1 MENLG
6 ITTPPLIVPFRRMR
20 FWLFVSILTC
30 FHQLNGQVQLFKD
43 NFPGINDGI
52 TEMKRMGDR
61 MVCVGKASQNSDCAL
76 FVFDDENTNP
86 MVIDMF
92 EPDKGFWIYELQTSN
107 DQAVFRSYLGNWY
120 VMDFSSGVLTCFF
133 GEESTGGL
141 AINHIST
148 IRIHQVTG
156 DIYFMGSSDPVQ
168 NNPNPYQYGIWKL
181 DRQTHELTQV
191 LDLLPLVSGGLLAG
205 NIQQFEMNDDHIIF
219 FNVYNR
225 NDPGNVQ
232 DYSDGLMSL
241 NINTGEL
248 VNIQGA
254 NLPYFTLQYGRCGMG
269 RVGNYIYL
277 NDGLHVLRTDGT
289 NGSLSEIAP
298 ENLFRGFTAH
308 GGGYPI
314 VDSMIVCQADW
325 NGATALCYFSNHD
338 DELHLLSPVLENS
351 SIYRVDFA
359 KMNDDL
365 YGLLVYS
372 DGSSELR
379 KFDLQGNS
387 QIVFGTDYFFDS
399 HLPFGLIAGQSHLF
413 FEAYTNTSHE
423 IWYTDGTEWGTG
435 LASSGNITFETPHF
449 QKTYIGNSLYFQAS
463 STQFGEEL
471 FRLDERNLTVP
482 IHHFPEVSVYPN
494 PVTDRMTIEW
504 PANETVSE
512 ISIYD
517 ITGRFFGAI
526 TIQGDRNQQ
535 SIDLSFL
542 SQGVYILDILGSQ
555 PKTEK
560 IIKK

>member
-1 MENLG
+1 MENLS
-6 ITTPPLIVPFRRMR
+6 ITPPPLIAPFFKIR
-20 FWLFVSILTC
+20 FWFFVAILIC

-43 NFPGINDGI
+43 NFPGTNDGI

-61 MVCVGKASQNSDCAL
+61 MVCVGKTGQNSDCAL
-76 FVFDDENTNP
+76 FVFDDENAHPT
-86 MVIDMF
+86 VINMF
-92 EPDKGFWIYELQTSN
+92 EPDKGFWIHELQTSD
-107 DQAVFRSYLGNWY
+107 DQAVFRSYLGSWY
-120 VMDFSSGVLTCFF
+120 VMDFSSGVLTRFF
-133 GEESTGGL
+133 AEQSTSGAL
-141 AINHIST
+141 NFIST
-148 IRIHQVTG
+148 IRIHQQTG
-156 DIYFMGSSDPVQ
+156 DIYFIGTSEPIPY
-168 NNPNPYQYGIWKL
+168 NPELYQYGLYKL

-191 LDLLPLVSGGLLAG
+191 LDLLPFRVSGYQAG
-205 NIQQFEMNDDHIIF
+205 AIGQFEMNDDYIVF
-219 FNVYNR
+219 FNVYSNIS
-225 NDPGNVQ
+225 DPGFMR
-232 DYSDGLMSL
+232 DYSDDLMSW

-254 NLPYFTLQYGRCGMG
+254 NLPFFTLEYGKCGMG
-269 RVGNYIYL
+269 RVGNHIYL
-277 NDGLHVLRTDGT
+277 NDGLHVIRTDGT

-314 VDSMIVCQADW
+314 VDSKIVCQAAW
-325 NGATALCYFSNHD
+325 NGATALCFFSNHD
-338 DELHLLSPVLENS
+338 NDLHLLSPVLANS
-351 SIYRVDFA
+351 SIYRADFA
-359 KMNDDL
+359 NMNDEL
-365 YGLLVYS
+365 YGLLVYT

-379 KFDLQGNS
+379 KFDMQGNS
-387 QIVFGTDYFFDS
+387 QIVFGTDYFFDT

-494 PVTDRMTIEW
+494 PVTDCMTIQW
-504 PANETVSE
+504 PHNETVSE

-517 ITGRFFGAI
+517 ITGRLFGTI
-526 TIQGDRNQQ
+526 PIQGDKNQQ

-542 SQGVYILDILGSQ
+542 SRGVYILDILGSQ